1 MRARLSPGLLIGTG
15 LVLMLLLVLPTLAL
29 LLRAARPELA
39 AALLD
44 PTVTAALRLSLA
56 TTGVSLLATVLF
68 GTPVAYLL
76 ARFEFRGKVL
86 LEALLDLPLV
96 LPPVVA
102 GLALL
107 LLLGRRGL
115 LGAPLADL
123 GVHVAF
129 TSTAVVLAQLFV
141 ASPLYIRS
149 MKAAFRST
157 PRSLEAAAITLHA
170 SRLRAFRRVTLPLT
184 LPAFVEGCVLT
195 WTRALGEF
203 GATIVVAGSLA
214 GRTQTMPLAIYAE
227 LERNLD
233 VALAMGAILTLAAF
247 ALLLLFRRLTRSA

>member
-1 MRARLSPGLLIGTG
+1 MRTRLPAGLLVGTG
-15 LVLMLLLVLPTLAL
+15 LVLILLLVMPTLAL
-29 LLRAARPELA
+29 LVRSARPSFLV
-39 AALLD
+39 ALQG
-44 PTVTAALRLSLA
+44 PTVTAALRLSLS
-56 TTGVSLLATVLF
+56 TTAVSLLATIVL

-76 ARFEFRGKVL
+76 ARFAFRGKVL

-107 LLLGRRGL
+107 LLVGRRGL
-115 LGAPLADL
+115 LGAPLAAA

-141 ASPLYIRS
+141 ASPLYIRA
-149 MKAAFRST
+149 MKAAFRAT
-157 PRSLEAAAITLHA
+157 PPSLEAAAVTLHA

-184 LPAFVEGCVLT
+184 LPAFIEGCVLA

-233 VALAMGAILTLAAF
+233 TALAMGAVLTLVAF
-247 ALLLLFRRLTRSA
+247 ALLLAFRRLTRAT

>member
-1 MRARLSPGLLIGTG
+1 MRARLSPSLLIGSG

-29 LLRAARPELA
+29 LVRAARPALGS
-39 AALLD
+39 ALLD
-44 PTVTAALRLSLA
+44 PTVTAALRLSLI
-56 TTGVSLLATVLF
+56 TTAVSLLATVTF
-68 GTPVAYLL
+68 GTPIAYLL
-76 ARFEFRGKVL
+76 ARYTFRGKVL

-107 LLLGRRGL
+107 LLVGRRGL
-115 LGAPLADL
+115 LGAPLAAIGL
-123 GVHVAF
+123 HVPF

-157 PRSLEAAAITLHA
+157 PWSLEAAAITLHA
-170 SRLRAFRRVTLPLT
+170 TRLRAFRRVTLPLT
-184 LPAFVEGCVLT
+184 FPAFIEGCVLT

-233 VALAMGAILTLAAF
+233 AALAMGAILTLAAF
-247 ALLLLFRRLTRSA
+247 GLLLLFRRLTRSA

>member
-1 MRARLSPGLLIGTG
+1 MRTRLSPGLLIGAG
-15 LVLMLLLVLPTLAL
+15 LALMLLLVLPTLAL
-29 LLRAARPELA
+29 LARSARPAFLA
-39 AALLD
+39 AVLD
-44 PTVTAALRLSLA
+44 PTVTAALRLSLG
-56 TTGVSLLATVLF
+56 TTAVSLLATVVL

-76 ARFEFRGKVL
+76 ARFTFRGKVL

-107 LLLGRRGL
+107 LLVGRRGL
-115 LGAPLADL
+115 LGAPLAAM

-129 TSTAVVLAQLFV
+129 TSVAVVLAQLFV
-141 ASPLYIRS
+141 ASPLYVRS
-149 MKAAFRST
+149 MKAAFRAT
-157 PRSLEAAAITLHA
+157 PPSLEAAAVTLHA
-170 SRLRAFRRVTLPLT
+170 SRMRAFRRVTLPLT
-184 LPAFVEGCVLT
+184 LPAFIEGCVLT

-233 VALAMGAILTLAAF
+233 AALAMGAILTLAAF
-247 ALLLLFRRLTRSA
+247 ALLLAFRRLTRAT